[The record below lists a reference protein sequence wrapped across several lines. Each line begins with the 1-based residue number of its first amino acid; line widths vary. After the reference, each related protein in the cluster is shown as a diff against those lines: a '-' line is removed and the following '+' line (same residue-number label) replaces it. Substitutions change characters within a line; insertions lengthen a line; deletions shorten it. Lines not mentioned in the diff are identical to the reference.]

1 MIKRIISTAFLIS
14 IFTCSVWAQVA
25 MGKWRT
31 HPNDF
36 QMFFDLR
43 NKGRQLISSIPGYA
57 THGETKWL
65 APLTNWETQ
74 L

>member
-1 MIKRIISTAFLIS
+1 MTFAAKVRTLKEDEKILREWTSE
-14 IFTCSVWAQVA
+14 
-25 MGKWRT
+25 T
-31 HPNDF
+31 HPHDF

-65 APLTNWETQ
+65 TPLTNWETQ